1 MTTSTVNPKHLQPI
15 RHDHLKLH
23 LKTRRHAIVR
33 ALQVAIL
40 NSIQYDN
47 VEYSNYVTGL
57 SSAELENFINQF
69 DPTEPF
75 KIVKS
80 LKIVDNKIQRLT
92 SKVYGLSD
100 GLFVIQTVLQ
110 HLLKQPHISFLKQIL
125 NYLVHKLILMKIS
138 QDHLPWTQMALC

>member
-57 SSAELENFINQF
+57 SYAEIENFINQF

-92 SKVYGLSD
+92 TGHFNVT
-100 GLFVIQTVLQ
+100 LFYDLQ
-110 HLLKQPHISFLKQIL
+110 FSSIL
-125 NYLVHKLILMKIS
+125 E
-138 QDHLPWTQMALC
+138 Q